1 MKKNILLAF
10 GTVALGA
17 VALTTL
23 FSAQGAA
30 ETWKVIER
38 DSLNIAIAES
48 ETDVENFTART
59 NKVKGTFNFDKDA
72 KTGTGVIT
80 VDGASLDT
88 GVTVRNEHMRSA
100 DWFNF
105 DKSPEIRFEATRVQ
119 FMRNND
125 YRVTGNLTMNGV
137 TKALI
142 AVATIKIT
150 PANDATRSARIA
162 GDSLALTTKF
172 KVKLSD
178 YKVAHPNIV
187 AGRVNNEI
195 EISLKTIATNK

>member
-10 GTVALGA
+10 GA
-17 VALTTL
+17 VALTAL
-23 FSAQGAA
+23 FSARGAN

-59 NKVKGTFNFDKDA
+59 SKVKGTFNFDRDA
-72 KTGTGVIT
+72 KTGTGTII

-88 GVTVRNEHMRSA
+88 GVAIRNEHMRSG

-105 DKSPEIRFEATRVQ
+105 DKAPEIKFEATRVQ

-125 YRVTGNLTMNGV
+125 YRITGNLTMNGV
-137 TKALI
+137 TKSLI

-150 PANDATRSARIA
+150 PANDATRSARIV

>member
-1 MKKNILLAF
+1 MKKNLLLAF
-10 GTVALGA
+10 GALALVAS
-17 VALTTL
+17 
-23 FSAQGAA
+23 FSARGANEA
-30 ETWKVIER
+30 WKVIER
-38 DSLNIAIAES
+38 DNLNIAIAES

-59 NKVKGTFNFDKDA
+59 SKIKGTFNFDKDT
-72 KTGTGVIT
+72 KTGTGTIV

-88 GVTVRNEHMRSA
+88 GVPLRNEHMRSA

-105 DKSPEIRFEATRVQ
+105 DKNPEIKFEATRVQ

-125 YRVTGNLTMNGV
+125 YRITGNLTLNGI
-137 TKALI
+137 TKAMI
-142 AVATIKIT
+142 TVATIKIT

-178 YKVAHPNIV
+178 FKVAHPNIV
-187 AGRVNNEI
+187 AGRVANEL